1 LGGGGVVDVFHS
13 MIPGKTILSIDS
25 DTDTDPDPEGG
36 IAARG
41 KVKGKLGRREER
53 KVRKERF
60 TCGG

>member
-1 LGGGGVVDVFHS
+1 MDVFHS
-13 MIPGKTILSIDS
+13 MIPGKTMLSIDS

>member
-1 LGGGGVVDVFHS
+1 MDVFHS